1 MANYPIADDGSFEAL
16 NGAEMVNG
24 GNILLIANTCG
35 SAVRVT
41 ITVGTTELDT
51 IVVDGYGCYDYRIP
65 ATITTASAVTLTGGT
80 THRTV
85 AGARSR
91 PDRDTVRNGHVVFNG
106 EGDLT

>member
-1 MANYPIADDGSFEAL
+1 MANYPIADDGSFETL
-16 NGAEMVNG
+16 NGTETVGVND
-24 GNILLIANTCG
+24 ILLVANTCG
-35 SAVRVT
+35 SAVNVN
-41 ITVGTTELDT
+41 ILVAGTVRHSV
-51 IVVDGYGCYDYRIP
+51 VVDGYGCVDWR
-65 ATITTASAVTLTGGT
+65 ATHAGAVTLTGGT